1 MKIKLK
7 TDTDHNHILAAIYEA
22 IIARKINEISNTV
35 QKIYSNL
42 KLPRLVCPILNTNS
56 TVNLSQ
62 LCHYKFS

>member
-1 MKIKLK
+1 MKINLK

-22 IIARKINEISNTV
+22 NIARKINEISNTV